1 MSDAQQAG
9 TAATSTIQPEEIS
22 VAVLY
27 PGNRIDVMARP
38 LENGHDDATAS
49 RAPDRGGHQI
59 NTND

>member
-27 PGNRIDVMARP
+27 PGNRIDVEAV

-49 RAPDRGGHQI
+49 RAPDRGGVTQ
-59 NTND
+59 TND